1 MNFVEVTLS
10 DFRKLLDFW
19 CENPDKRK
27 SMQPDQYLAR
37 TDDWYIVADNRTY
50 EFFVEEFSTLTDA
63 LERLNKY

>member
-19 CENPDKRK
+19 CDNPDKRR
-27 SMQPDQYLAR
+27 SMQPDQYLTR